1 MMVAV
6 VEVIMTVI
14 DGDDDK
20 DCSVHRESGRHTP
33 TLDFLIPGYKH
44 CLPERLLSLAGSCRL

>member
-1 MMVAV
+1 M
-6 VEVIMTVI
+6 EVIMTVI

-20 DCSVHRESGRHTP
+20 DCSVHRESGRLTP